1 MPEKGRMN
9 SRKTVMSLEEKWR
22 LLIRETESG
31 RGSSFSGRLWALPPL
46 DIHSCAMDEIRK
58 HLSVSSRLTGPDDIR
73 IDLSRIR
80 HQTRLTI
87 IARDRPG
94 LFSMITGVLAVNR
107 LDIVSAK
114 IFTWHDGTVVDTFHV
129 LPPWSDYNDW
139 QGMEDQLSDYLHSR
153 SDLGERLSRIRDLKS
168 SGPALNTAKASAVEI
183 DNDTSDFFSII
194 DVKAPKRTTLVY
206 DISRAISGLGWTSKG
221 HFSPGTRT
229 SSRPYSTWQ
238 TQTARRSP
246 ARMPGRGCWKKS
258 GKPRPPRKSML
269 HRRGKTRYRGQ

>member
-1 MPEKGRMN
+1 MN

-206 DISRAISGLGWTSKG
+206 DISRAISGLGLDIQRAFLSRNSDLLSSVFYVADANGEKITGQDARQRVLEKIREATATPEI
-221 HFSPGTRT
+221 HASPERQNT
-229 SSRPYSTWQ
+229 
-238 TQTARRSP
+238 
-246 ARMPGRGCWKKS
+246 
-258 GKPRPPRKSML
+258 L
-269 HRRGKTRYRGQ
+269 